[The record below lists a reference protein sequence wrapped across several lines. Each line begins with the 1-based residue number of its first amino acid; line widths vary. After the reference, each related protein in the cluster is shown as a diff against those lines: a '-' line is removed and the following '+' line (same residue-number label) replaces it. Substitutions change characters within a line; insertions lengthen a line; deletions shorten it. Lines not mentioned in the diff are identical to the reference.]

1 MVALFQPST
10 QHGWGSLSFVSTL
23 YLCPVLDR
31 LMTQVPRRWQAEVRL
46 GLQEAL
52 VNAVKHGNHLDPHK
66 VISVRYKALGN
77 QYWWVIEDQG
87 GGFDFNH
94 RCSPTCEPT
103 VVEAVETVEKDCAVS
118 DCGRG
123 LYILHQIFDEVR
135 WDRGGRELHLCKRV
149 HRWFGIPLVC

>member
-1 MVALFQPST
+1 M
-10 QHGWGSLSFVSTL
+10 
-23 YLCPVLDR
+23 LDR
-31 LMTQVPRRWQAEVRL
+31 LLDRVPKRWHAEIRL

-52 VNAVKHGNHLDPHK
+52 VNAVKHGNHLDPQK
-66 VISVRYKALGN
+66 VISVRYRASGN

-87 GGFDFNH
+87 GGFDFS
-94 RCSPTCEPT
+94 RCCCPDECDPT
-103 VVEAVETVEKDCAVS
+103 VHEQGGAVN

-149 HRWFGIPLVC
+149 RSWFQMPLVH